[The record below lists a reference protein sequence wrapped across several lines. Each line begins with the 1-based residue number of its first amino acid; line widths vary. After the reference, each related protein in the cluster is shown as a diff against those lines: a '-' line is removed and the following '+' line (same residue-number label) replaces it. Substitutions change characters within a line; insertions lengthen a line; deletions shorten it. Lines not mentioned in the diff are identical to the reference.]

1 MIDLYFENKTYP
13 DAFTSQDLLYAVM
26 TLKALVKNFETIT
39 MAEIQ
44 NVMLYIHSAIHA
56 HTQTV
61 YAFDKEFYDDFFD
74 LMGRILAKAH
84 FDDLVSDLGLK
95 KPHERDVMA
104 SVLTLVRESI
114 DEFSR
119 VLLLKMNPITFTSY
133 SYPFDKAS
141 YSAENVQ
148 DLYLEV
154 KLK

>member
-1 MIDLYFENKTYP
+1 
-13 DAFTSQDLLYAVM
+13 M
-26 TLKALVKNFETIT
+26 TLKALTKNFETIS
-39 MAEIQ
+39 MGEIEK
-44 NVMLYIHSAIHA
+44 VMHYIHSAIHS
-56 HTQTV
+56 HTQIV

-84 FDDLVSDLGLK
+84 FDELLSDLGLMK
-95 KPHERDVMA
+95 LLKDDA
-104 SVLTLVRESI
+104 IKLVLTYVRESI

-119 VLLLKMNPITFTSY
+119 VLLLKMNPTTFTSY

-141 YSAENVQ
+141 YTAENVQ